1 MSSYSKEDIE
11 QTTWEEHGKTLEDLR
26 RKVESY
32 LAENDIEID
41 AVVPILRAGN
51 FPGTYL
57 AYKLDVLRV
66 VPVQYKYFFN
76 EEDDEITLEKLMPLR
91 TDLLEENAT
100 ILLVE
105 GDHCFG
111 TTANLAAREI
121 KRKIPD
127 STIIYAA
134 DRMDYSY
141 STNEYAEAVFYGK
154 ATNET
159 RELDEKECK
168 QKGVLTGTHL
178 FPWENYEEEWK
189 TLQAEQYGY
198 RDAEAAKEISEKKKT
213 IDFSKDYT
221 DQLDHIND

>member
-1 MSSYSKEDIE
+1 MSDYSEEDIE
-11 QTTWEEHGKTLEDLR
+11 RTTWNEYGETLEDLR
-26 RKVESY
+26 EKVESY
-32 LAENDIEID
+32 IRENNIEID
-41 AVVPILRAGN
+41 VVVPILRAGN

-57 AYKLDVLRV
+57 AYKLDILRII
-66 VPVQYKYFFN
+66 PVQYKYFFD
-76 EEDDEITLEKLMPLR
+76 EETDDISLNKLLPLN
-91 TDLLEENAT
+91 TDPLDKEAT

-121 KRKIPD
+121 KDKIPE

-141 STNEYAEAVFYGK
+141 RINKYADAVFYGK

-159 RELDEKECK
+159 RELDEEECK
-168 QKGVLTGTHL
+168 EKGILTGTHL

-189 TLQAEQYGY
+189 TLQAEQYEY
-198 RDAEAAKEISEKKKT
+198 QDTEKAEKTSENKKK
-213 IDFSKDYT
+213 IDFSKSYT
-221 DQLDHIND
+221 DQLDHLVD